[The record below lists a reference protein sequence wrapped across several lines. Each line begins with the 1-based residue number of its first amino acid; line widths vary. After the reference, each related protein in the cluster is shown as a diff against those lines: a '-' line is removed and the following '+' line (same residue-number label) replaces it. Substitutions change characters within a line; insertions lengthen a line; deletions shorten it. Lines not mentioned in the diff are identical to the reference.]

1 MGEAH
6 TGRCLCGDVKLET
19 TGEPLWIAHCHCES
33 CRRST
38 GSALATYVG
47 LTRDAVRFVEGTPNV
62 FASSPG
68 VQRLFCG
75 TCGTPIAY
83 QADRWPNEIHLYISV
98 LDDPES
104 FPPTAHVYTAEK
116 ISWLHLDDGLKQFEA
131 LGVSGG

>member
-1 MGEAH
+1 MSEVH
-6 TGRCLCGDVKLET
+6 TGGCLCGAVKLEA
-19 TGEPLWIAHCHCES
+19 TGTPLWKAHCHCES

-47 LTRDAVRFVEGTPNV
+47 LRRDAVRFVQGTPNEYV
-62 FASSPG
+62 SSPG

-75 TCGTPIAY
+75 TCGSPIAY
-83 QADRWPNEIHLYISV
+83 QADHCSDEIHLYISV
-98 LDDPES
+98 LDDPEA
-104 FPPTAHVYTAEK
+104 FPPTAHVYAAEK